1 MDNIIDLIT
10 QDDSPSEISDAIK
23 DTLFSKAAEKID
35 MVKPEIASA
44 LFNGAQEAPEVEE
57 EE

>member
-10 QDDSPSEISDAIK
+10 QDESPSEISDAIK

-35 MVKPEIASA
+35 MIRPEIASV
-44 LFNGAQEAPEVEE
+44 LFNGVQETSEE
-57 EE
+57 E

>member
-44 LFNGAQEAPEVEE
+44 LFNGTQDTPEVEE
-57 EE
+57 E

>member
-35 MVKPEIASA
+35 MVRPEIASA
-44 LFNGAQEAPEVEE
+44 LFNGAEETPEVEE
-57 EE
+57 E

>member
-35 MVKPEIASA
+35 MVRPDIASA

-57 EE
+57 E

>member
-35 MVKPEIASA
+35 MVRPEIASA
-44 LFNGAQEAPEVEE
+44 LFNGAEEAPEVEE
-57 EE
+57 E

>member
-35 MVKPEIASA
+35 MVRPEIASS
-44 LFNGAQEAPEVEE
+44 LFNGAQETPEVEE
-57 EE
+57 E

>member
-35 MVKPEIASA
+35 MIKPEIASA
-44 LFNGAQEAPEVEE
+44 LFNGTQDTPEVEE
-57 EE
+57 E

>member
-35 MVKPEIASA
+35 MVRPEIASA

-57 EE
+57 E

>member
-10 QDDSPSEISDAIK
+10 QDESPSEISDTIK
-23 DTLFSKAAEKID
+23 DMLFSKAAEKID

-44 LFNGAQEAPEVEE
+44 LFNGTQEAPDVDEE
-57 EE
+57 

>member
-35 MVKPEIASA
+35 MIRPEIASS
-44 LFNGAQEAPEVEE
+44 LFNGVQETPEVEE
-57 EE
+57 E

>member
-10 QDDSPSEISDAIK
+10 QDDSPSEISDVIK

-35 MVKPEIASA
+35 MVRPEIASS
-44 LFNGAQEAPEVEE
+44 LFNGFQEAPEVEE
-57 EE
+57 E